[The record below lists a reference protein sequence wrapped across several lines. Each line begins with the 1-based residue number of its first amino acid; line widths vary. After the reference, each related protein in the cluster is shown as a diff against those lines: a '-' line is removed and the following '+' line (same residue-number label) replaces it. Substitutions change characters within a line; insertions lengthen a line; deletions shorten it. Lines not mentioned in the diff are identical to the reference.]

1 MRLFTTVLIVTLLI
15 GCAGN
20 GTNSDIDDSLMTR
33 PKDSE
38 SPMYSNNTNQTDESK
53 AQEKEPLKAEDE
65 SESGLDDT
73 APQEPLKAEDE
84 SESGL
89 DNTAPQEPLKAEDE
103 SESGF
108 VTKKSDTKV
117 ILSDN
122 AEEGAIYQSST
133 VVSEQPLLLYELD
146 AEPESG
152 QETQSDET
160 FYIYIP
166 ED

>member
-84 SESGL
+84 SESG
-89 DNTAPQEPLKAEDE
+89 
-103 SESGF
+103 F

-133 VVSEQPLLLYELD
+133 VVSEQSLLLYELD

>member
-1 MRLFTTVLIVTLLI
+1 MRLFTTVLMVTLLT

-20 GTNSDIDDSLMTR
+20 GTNSDIDDPLMTL

-38 SPMYSNNTNQTDESK
+38 SPIYSNNTNQTDESK
-53 AQEKEPLKAEDE
+53 AQEK
-65 SESGLDDT
+65 
-73 APQEPLKAEDE
+73 
-84 SESGL
+84 
-89 DNTAPQEPLKAEDE
+89 EPLKAEDE

>member
-65 SESGLDDT
+65 SESG
-73 APQEPLKAEDE
+73 
-84 SESGL
+84 
-89 DNTAPQEPLKAEDE
+89 
-103 SESGF
+103 F

-133 VVSEQPLLLYELD
+133 VVSEQSLLLYELD

>member
-84 SESGL
+84 SESG
-89 DNTAPQEPLKAEDE
+89 
-103 SESGF
+103 F
-108 VTKKSDTKV
+108 VTKKSDTTV

-133 VVSEQPLLLYELD
+133 VVSEQSLLLYELD